1 MSAVGKTSAV
11 DVCSQLWLNLT
22 GSVAPAADIA
32 PFVSMLD
39 RGELSV
45 GALTVLAA
53 NNDLNATSIGLV
65 GLAQTGLEY
74 L

>member
-1 MSAVGKTSAV
+1 
-11 DVCSQLWLNLT
+11 
-22 GSVAPAADIA
+22 
-32 PFVSMLD
+32 MLD